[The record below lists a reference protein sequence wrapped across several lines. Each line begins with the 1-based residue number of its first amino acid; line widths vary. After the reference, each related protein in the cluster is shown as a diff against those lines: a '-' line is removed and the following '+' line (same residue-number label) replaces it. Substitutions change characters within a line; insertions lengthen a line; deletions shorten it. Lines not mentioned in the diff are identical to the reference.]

1 MFTKKTALSAKQ
13 QLYNFTDPLNP
24 GGLAYNGKDAVIS
37 PIFSFMPKK
46 LDQFPPPI
54 SANVTKQKLS
64 LQRGTIQVL
73 RQQRGGWVGWPNA
86 DCLRRK

>member
-1 MFTKKTALSAKQ
+1 
-13 QLYNFTDPLNP
+13 
-24 GGLAYNGKDAVIS
+24 
-37 PIFSFMPKK
+37 MPKK
-46 LDQFPPPI
+46 LDQFLPPI

-86 DCLRRK
+86 DCLRRKKISEHFLEFSLSFSLISLNK